1 MRWSGARG
9 GRIRDRGHGAFR
21 IQQMVFARAQTQ
33 FDQCSRVGDGFALPA
48 VIGLVAA
55 HGFFAGLVP
64 GARGLAGQIMFADQ
78 GFLNGLGSLGIDFL
92 LAARSHGPLPRRTF
106 PSRSRVS
113 LARRLF

>member
-64 GARGLAGQIMFADQ
+64 GASGFAAEVVLADQ
-78 GFLNGLGSLGIDFL
+78 GFLNGPGSLGVYFL
-92 LAARSHGPLPRRTF
+92 LAAGAS
-106 PSRSRVS
+106 
-113 LARRLF
+113 